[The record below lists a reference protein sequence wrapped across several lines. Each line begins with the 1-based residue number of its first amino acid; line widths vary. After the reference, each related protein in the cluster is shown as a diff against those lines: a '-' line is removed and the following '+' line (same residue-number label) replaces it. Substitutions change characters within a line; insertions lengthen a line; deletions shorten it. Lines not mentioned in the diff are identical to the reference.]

1 LNKIKRIIHK
11 ESEDDF
17 FMKRI
22 IILILSIVLLLYF
35 FNKEK
40 ENEGIIPDN
49 AIRFRVI
56 ANSNTAYDQN
66 IKIQI
71 RNLIQNKILE
81 LTKDTK
87 EIDEVRN
94 ILIEHKEELYEL
106 TYNKL
111 RELNYDKSFTLSYGN
126 NYFPKKKYKGLT
138 YKDGNY
144 ESLVI
149 TLGEGKGDN
158 FWCVL
163 FPPLCTLE
171 VDESSSDVEYK
182 FFVKEIIDKYF
193 RK

>member
-1 LNKIKRIIHK
+1 MKKII
-11 ESEDDF
+11 S
-17 FMKRI
+17 
-22 IILILSIVLLLYF
+22 LILLLILLLF
-35 FNKEK
+35 ISDLKKEK
-40 ENEGIIPDN
+40 ESIIPND
-49 AIRFRVI
+49 AIRFRIV

-87 EIDEVRN
+87 SIEEVRKM
-94 ILIEHKEELYEL
+94 LIEHKEELYEI
-106 TYNKL
+106 NKEKL
-111 RELNYDKSFTLSYGN
+111 ESLNYDKSFKLTYGN
-126 NYFPKKKYKGLT
+126 NHFPEKKYKGLK
-138 YKDGNY
+138 YDSGNY

-171 VDESSSDVEYK
+171 VNDNTNDVEYK
-182 FFVKEIIDKYF
+182 FFIKEIIDNYF

>member
-1 LNKIKRIIHK
+1 MKKFII
-11 ESEDDF
+11 F
-17 FMKRI
+17 I
-22 IILILSIVLLLYF
+22 ISIFILFTLFSKT
-35 FNKEK
+35 KEK
-40 ENEGIIPDN
+40 ESIIPDS

-87 EIDEVRN
+87 SIKEVRN
-94 ILIEHKEELYEL
+94 ILIEHKEELYNITKE
-106 TYNKL
+106 KL
-111 RELNYDKSFTLSYGN
+111 DTLGYDKNFKVTYGN
-126 NYFPKKKYKGLT
+126 NYFPEKKYKGLT
-138 YKDGNY
+138 YKSGNY

-149 TLGEGKGDN
+149 TLGEGNGDN

-171 VDESSSDVEYK
+171 VDESTSDVEYK
-182 FFVKEIIDKYF
+182 FFIKEIIDKYF

>member
-1 LNKIKRIIHK
+1 MKKI
-11 ESEDDF
+11 
-17 FMKRI
+17 
-22 IILILSIVLLLYF
+22 IVLLISVLLLF
-35 FNKEK
+35 TIFSKTKEK
-40 ENEGIIPDN
+40 ESIIPDS

-71 RNLIQNKILE
+71 RNLVQNKILD

-87 EIDEVRN
+87 TIDEVRN
-94 ILIEHKEELYEL
+94 TIKKHQEELYNI
-106 TYNKL
+106 TKQKL
-111 RELNYDKSFTLSYGN
+111 EDLDYDKSFKISYGN
-126 NYFPKKKYKGLT
+126 NYFPEKKYKGLT
-138 YKDGNY
+138 YKEGEY

-171 VDESSSDVEYK
+171 VDESTTDVEYK
-182 FFVKEIIDKYF
+182 FFIKEIIDRYF

>member
-1 LNKIKRIIHK
+1 MRKIVVLIITIMLLFIFSNISK
-11 ESEDDF
+11 KTES
-17 FMKRI
+17 
-22 IILILSIVLLLYF
+22 
-35 FNKEK
+35 
-40 ENEGIIPDN
+40 IIPDS

-66 IKIQI
+66 VKIQI

-87 EIDEVRN
+87 SIEEVRN
-94 ILIEHKEELYEL
+94 IILEHQEELYSIIN
-106 TYNKL
+106 NKL
-111 RELNYDKSFTLSYGN
+111 EELNYDKSFKLSYGN
-126 NYFPKKKYKGLT
+126 NYFPEKKYKGLI
-138 YKDGNY
+138 YKSGDY

-171 VDESSSDVEYK
+171 VDESTSDVEYK
-182 FFVKEIIDKYF
+182 FFIKEIIDRYF

>member
-1 LNKIKRIIHK
+1 
-11 ESEDDF
+11 
-17 FMKRI
+17 MKK
-22 IILILSIVLLLYF
+22 IILLLISLILLFSIYTK
-35 FNKEK
+35 NKEK
-40 ENEGIIPDN
+40 ESIIPDS

-81 LTKDTK
+81 LTKDAK
-87 EIDEVRN
+87 SIKEVRK
-94 ILIEHKEELYEL
+94 ILLEHREELYEL
-106 TYNKL
+106 TRDRLKNL
-111 RELNYDKSFTLSYGN
+111 GYDKSFSLNYGN
-126 NYFPKKKYKGLT
+126 NYFPEKKYKGLI
-138 YKDGNY
+138 YKSGNY

-149 TLGEGKGDN
+149 TLGEGNGDN

-171 VDESSSDVEYK
+171 VDESTSEVEYK
-182 FFVKEIIDKYF
+182 FFIKEIIDKYF

>member
-1 LNKIKRIIHK
+1 MRK
-11 ESEDDF
+11 
-17 FMKRI
+17 I
-22 IILILSIVLLLYF
+22 IILLIAIVLLFSVYF
-35 FNKEK
+35 KTKEK
-40 ENEGIIPDN
+40 ESIIPDS

-87 EIDEVRN
+87 NIEEVRRT
-94 ILIEHKEELYEL
+94 LIEHQGELYDITRE
-106 TYNKL
+106 KL
-111 RELNYDKSFTLSYGN
+111 ESLNYDKSFKLTYGN
-126 NYFPKKKYKGLT
+126 NYFPEKKYKGLT
-138 YKDGNY
+138 YREGNY

-149 TLGEGKGDN
+149 TLGDGNGDN

-171 VDESSSDVEYK
+171 VDESTSDTEYT
-182 FFVKEIIDKYF
+182 FFIKEIIDKYF

>member
-1 LNKIKRIIHK
+1 MKKIIVLII
-11 ESEDDF
+11 SV
-17 FMKRI
+17 
-22 IILILSIVLLLYF
+22 IILFSLFSKT
-35 FNKEK
+35 KEK
-40 ENEGIIPDN
+40 ESIIPDS

-87 EIDEVRN
+87 SIKEVRK
-94 ILIEHKEELYEL
+94 ILLEHREELYEL
-106 TYNKL
+106 TRDRLKNL
-111 RELNYDKSFTLSYGN
+111 GYDKSFSLNYGN
-126 NYFPKKKYKGLT
+126 NYFPEKKYKGLT
-138 YKDGNY
+138 YKSGNY

-149 TLGEGKGDN
+149 TLGEGNGDN

-171 VDESSSDVEYK
+171 VDESTSEVEYK
-182 FFVKEIIDKYF
+182 FFIKEIIDKYF

>member
-1 LNKIKRIIHK
+1 MRK
-11 ESEDDF
+11 
-17 FMKRI
+17 I
-22 IILILSIVLLLYF
+22 IILLISFVLLFSVSYL
-35 FNKEK
+35 NK
-40 ENEGIIPDN
+40 ENESIIPDS

-56 ANSNTAYDQN
+56 GNSNTAYDQN

-87 EIDEVRN
+87 SIEEVRN
-94 ILIEHKEELYEL
+94 ILIEHKQELYEL
-106 TYNKL
+106 TREKL
-111 RELNYDKSFTLSYGN
+111 DSLGYDKSFSLNYGE
-126 NYFPKKKYKGLT
+126 NYFPEKKYKGLT
-138 YKDGNY
+138 YKSGDY

-149 TLGEGKGDN
+149 TLGDGKGDN

-171 VDESSSDVEYK
+171 VDESSSEVEYK

>member
-1 LNKIKRIIHK
+1 MLLFIFSNISKKT
-11 ESEDDF
+11 ES
-17 FMKRI
+17 
-22 IILILSIVLLLYF
+22 
-35 FNKEK
+35 
-40 ENEGIIPDN
+40 IIPDS

-66 IKIQI
+66 VKIQI

-87 EIDEVRN
+87 SIEEVRN
-94 ILIEHKEELYEL
+94 IILEHQEELYSIIN
-106 TYNKL
+106 NKL
-111 RELNYDKSFTLSYGN
+111 EELNYDKSFKLSYGN
-126 NYFPKKKYKGLT
+126 NYFPEKKYKGLI
-138 YKDGNY
+138 YKSGDY

-171 VDESSSDVEYK
+171 VDESTSDVEYK
-182 FFVKEIIDKYF
+182 FFIKEIIDRYF

>member
-1 LNKIKRIIHK
+1 MKKI
-11 ESEDDF
+11 
-17 FMKRI
+17 
-22 IILILSIVLLLYF
+22 IVLLVSFLLLF
-35 FNKEK
+35 FVYNTKAE
-40 ENEGIIPDN
+40 ENIIPDS

-87 EIDEVRN
+87 SIKEVRN
-94 ILIEHKEELYEL
+94 ILIEHKEELYNITKE
-106 TYNKL
+106 KL
-111 RELNYDKSFTLSYGN
+111 DTLGYDKNFKITYGN
-126 NYFPKKKYKGLT
+126 NYFPEKKYKGLT
-138 YKDGNY
+138 YKSGNY

-149 TLGEGKGDN
+149 TLGEGNGDN

-171 VDESSSDVEYK
+171 VDESTSDVEYK
-182 FFVKEIIDKYF
+182 FFIKEIIDKYF

>member
-1 LNKIKRIIHK
+1 MRK
-11 ESEDDF
+11 
-17 FMKRI
+17 I
-22 IILILSIVLLLYF
+22 IILIITIVLLICF
-35 FNKEK
+35 SNVSKKSES
-40 ENEGIIPDN
+40 IIPDS

-66 IKIQI
+66 IKIQV

-87 EIDEVRN
+87 SIDEVRS
-94 ILIEHKEELYEL
+94 ILIERKEELYNL
-106 TYNKL
+106 TKDKL
-111 RELNYDKSFTLSYGN
+111 ESLGYDKSFNISYGN
-126 NYFPKKKYKGLT
+126 NYFPEKKYKGLT
-138 YKDGNY
+138 YKSGEY

-171 VDESSSDVEYK
+171 VDESNSDVEYI
-182 FFVKEIIDKYF
+182 FFVKEILDRYF

>member
-1 LNKIKRIIHK
+1 MRK
-11 ESEDDF
+11 
-17 FMKRI
+17 
-22 IILILSIVLLLYF
+22 IILLIISFIFLFSIT
-35 FNKEK
+35 NIKKEK
-40 ENEGIIPDN
+40 ESIIPDS

-66 IKIQI
+66 VKIQV

-87 EIDEVRN
+87 NIEEVRN
-94 ILIEHKEELYEL
+94 ILIEHQGELYDI
-106 TYNKL
+106 TRQKL
-111 RELNYDKSFTLSYGN
+111 DDLNYDKTFKLIYGD
-126 NYFPKKKYKGLT
+126 NYFPEKTYKGLT
-138 YKDGNY
+138 YKGGNY

-149 TLGEGKGDN
+149 TLGDGAGDN

-171 VDESSSDVEYK
+171 VDDSTSDVEYK

>member
-1 LNKIKRIIHK
+1 MKKI
-11 ESEDDF
+11 
-17 FMKRI
+17 
-22 IILILSIVLLLYF
+22 IVLMISAFVLFTMSLKV
-35 FNKEK
+35 KEK
-40 ENEGIIPDN
+40 ESIIPDS

-87 EIDEVRN
+87 SIKEVRK
-94 ILIEHKEELYEL
+94 ILLEHKEELYEL
-106 TYNKL
+106 TKDKL
-111 RELNYDKSFTLSYGN
+111 KNLGYDKNFKLSYGN
-126 NYFPKKKYKGLT
+126 NYFPEKKYKGLT
-138 YKDGNY
+138 YKSGNY

-149 TLGEGKGDN
+149 TLGDGNGDN

-171 VDESSSDVEYK
+171 VDETTSDVEYK
-182 FFVKEIIDKYF
+182 FFIKEIIDKYF